1 MKYINIVTLGVLF
14 VSGCSTHMT
23 KVEYEGSG
31 IGQQNI
37 TPSINEVI
45 VSDERGT
52 ESDWLGAIRGGYGN
66 VLKTLRTEET
76 TDVVVDRMY
85 TDALIKSGI
94 FTDSADAPYSLK
106 VKITK
111 FDCSYYWNRE
121 AHAYVDVSLV
131 NNLTSSAA
139 FSKTYKTDEV
149 EAGAGAGI
157 FGNVDTLRDLAENTM
172 NKTVDKMLADSEFIK
187 SLSSPS
193 TSSMPTP
200 TSGGDINIRLLKLEA
215 LYKEG
220 IITEEEYKEQRN
232 KIISDI

>member
-1 MKYINIVTLGVLF
+1 MKHISIVTFVVLLL
-14 VSGCSTHMT
+14 SGCSTHMA

-31 IGQQNI
+31 VNSKGV

-45 VSDERGT
+45 VSDDRDT
-52 ESDWLGAIRGGYGN
+52 ESNWLGAIRGGYGN
-66 VLKTLRTEET
+66 VLKTLRTEEP
-76 TDVVVDRMY
+76 TDIVVDKMY
-85 TDALIKSGI
+85 TDALMKSGI
-94 FTDSADAPYSLK
+94 YDESIDAPYSLK

-131 NNLTSSAA
+131 DNSTSNIK
-139 FSKTYKTDEV
+139 FSKSYKTDQV
-149 EAGAGAGI
+149 DPGAGAGI
-157 FGNVDTLRDLAENTM
+157 FGDVDTLRDLAESTM
-172 NKTVDKMLADSEFIK
+172 NETVDKMLTDSEFIK
-187 SLSSPS
+187 SLSH
-193 TSSMPTP
+193 TGGGGSSET
-200 TSGGDINIRLLKLEA
+200 NIRLLKLEA

>member
-1 MKYINIVTLGVLF
+1 MKYIGILGLGALLL
-14 VSGCSTHMT
+14 SGCSTHMT
-23 KVEYEGSG
+23 KVEYEGAG
-31 IGQQNI
+31 INSQGV
-37 TPSINEVI
+37 TPSINEVV
-45 VSDERGT
+45 VSDDRGT
-52 ESDWLGAIRGGYGN
+52 DSDWLGAIRGGYGN
-66 VLKTLRTEET
+66 VLKTLRTEDS

-85 TDALIKSGI
+85 TDALVKSGI
-94 FTDSADAPYSLK
+94 YTESTDAPYTLK

-121 AHAYVDVSLV
+121 AHAYVDVSLID
-131 NNLTSSAA
+131 NLTSNAK
-139 FSKTYKTDEV
+139 FSKSYKTDEV

-220 IITEEEYKEQRN
+220 IITEEEYKEQRY